1 MTTKWM
7 LVGSVLC
14 TGLIFGCASQAD
26 QPSVDI
32 GERHGNLRSAQ
43 EHIVQAWR
51 MVGEAQ
57 RDNNSRLGGHAERA
71 KELLSQANEELRA
84 AAGFANEHDR

>member
-1 MTTKWM
+1 MNRKC
-7 LVGSVLC
+7 LVIGSVLC
-14 TGLIFGCASQAD
+14 TSLIFGCVSQAD
-26 QPSVDI
+26 QPFVDI
-32 GERHGNLRSAQ
+32 GDRHGNLRSAQ

-57 RDNNSRLGGHAERA
+57 RDNNSHLGGHAERA

-84 AAGFANEHDR
+84 AADFANEHER